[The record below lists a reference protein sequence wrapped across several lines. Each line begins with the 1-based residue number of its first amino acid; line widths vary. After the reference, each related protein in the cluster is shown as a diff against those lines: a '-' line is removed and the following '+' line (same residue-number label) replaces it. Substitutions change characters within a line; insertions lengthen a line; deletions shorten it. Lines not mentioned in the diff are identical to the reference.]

1 MRGYIIFEI
10 VLRNS
15 RVPRMMGLDVR
26 KKGSEFSRTQV
37 KKNLTNTKIR
47 GLCICTSM
55 WFSLSKSLAG
65 LGWRSYRVNWDTERR
80 LLCPFQ

>member
-37 KKNLTNTKIR
+37 KKTLTNTKIR
-47 GLCICTSM
+47 GVCICG
-55 WFSLSKSLAG
+55 FLSVEAWL
-65 LGWRSYRVNWDTERR
+65 V
-80 LLCPFQ
+80 